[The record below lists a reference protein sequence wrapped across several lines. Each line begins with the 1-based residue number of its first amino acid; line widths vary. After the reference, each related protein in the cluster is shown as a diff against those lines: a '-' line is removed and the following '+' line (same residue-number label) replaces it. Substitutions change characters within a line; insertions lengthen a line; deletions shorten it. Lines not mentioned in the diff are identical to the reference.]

1 MDTIRRKYN
10 SARALLRSRGAAG
23 LVSAISYQP
32 GVRQL
37 FELEVPRL
45 LRPSFWRHW
54 NNPVLGRWV
63 ELRGNLARIDGCTF
77 TLDSPAIPTGL
88 KALFLFNRYER
99 AERDALRR
107 FLDADTP
114 VVELGGSLGVV
125 ACLTNRGLRDPSRHV
140 VVEANAAMLGVLEEN
155 RARNGCRFV
164 VMHRAVAY
172 GAPTVAFHQDDD
184 FLAGSVLD
192 GRTGYEGRPRRV
204 VHVPTVRLRD
214 IMDAHG
220 FARCTLVCD
229 IEGAEVDLVTH
240 ELDVL
245 RDRVGTIIIETHP
258 GAVGEATV
266 RAMLDQLAGAGF
278 RRVAEDAETVVLRHE
293 TASAA

>member
-1 MDTIRRKYN
+1 L
-10 SARALLRSRGAAG
+10 SPL
-23 LVSAISYQP
+23 SYQP

-37 FELEVPRL
+37 LALEVPRL

-54 NNPVLGRWV
+54 DNPMLGRWV
-63 ELRGNLARIDGCTF
+63 ELRGNPARIDGCTF

-88 KALFLFNRYER
+88 KALFLFDRYER

-107 FLDADTP
+107 FLDPDVP

-125 ACLTNRGLRDPSRHV
+125 ACLTNRRLRDPSRHV
-140 VVEANAAMLGVLEEN
+140 VVEANAQMLGVLEEN
-155 RARNGCRFV
+155 RARNGCGFV
-164 VMHRAVAY
+164 VMHRALAY

-184 FLAGSVLD
+184 FLAGTVLE
-192 GRTGYEGRPRRV
+192 GRMVYEGRPRRAV
-204 VHVPTVRLRD
+204 QVPTVRLRD
-214 IMDAHG
+214 ILDAHG

-229 IEGAEVDLVTH
+229 IEGAEVDLVAH

-245 RDRVGTIIIETHP
+245 RERVGTIIVETHP

-266 RAMLDQLAGAGF
+266 RAMLDQLAGVGF
-278 RRVAEDAETVVLRHE
+278 RRLAEDAETVILRHNS
-293 TASAA
+293 ASAA